1 MGPGFALVDF
11 PDPLNPQAPR
21 ERLAFCAP
29 RERLV
34 AWALGDVPKVLA
46 AAEQAALD
54 GAWCVGYVRYEAAAA
69 FDAALITHAAEGP
82 LAWFAVYDRAEA
94 WPEEPQSTSEFKLS
108 WGDTALPK
116 AVFDAGMAEI
126 LRAIAAGEC
135 YQVNYT
141 GRLQGSL
148 AGGVPHPEAALGVF
162 AALRR
167 AQPAGYVGYL
177 DTGEEQLMSVSPELF
192 FDWRERALLTRPMK
206 GTAPRGRS
214 PAQDAE
220 QADGLRNSPK
230 ERAENVMIVD
240 LLRNDV
246 SRIAESFSVR
256 VPKMMAVEA
265 LPTVWQMTSDV
276 SAVTRQGVGLAAIF
290 GALFPCGS
298 VTGAPKVRAMQTIRA
313 LEPSPRGVY
322 CGAFGIVRPGGSAT
336 FNVPIRT
343 VVLRGDQATCGIGS
357 GITADASI
365 EGEWLEW
372 QHKQA
377 FLVRASQPF
386 QLLET
391 LRMVAGQV
399 PAGPAHLA
407 RMASG
412 AAHFG
417 FPWAMED
424 AAAGLRELAHRHPQG
439 EWRVR
444 LLLHADG
451 QLHMEADAVPVR
463 LERVHLQLDARV
475 FDMAHSEFVR
485 HKTTLRAHYDRR
497 APAPGQGV
505 FDTILW
511 NARGQLTE
519 CTRGNIAVKLDGQWL
534 TPPVSCGLLAGIGRA
549 QALQSGRVEEAVVEL
564 ADVPRIQAW
573 AFLNSLRGWVDAELV
588 GLSALTGGVAGKV
601 FKQGW
606 MEGKTT

>member
-1 MGPGFALVDF
+1 MGPGCALVDF
-11 PDPLNPQAPR
+11 PDPLDPLAPR
-21 ERLAFCAP
+21 ERLAFRAP

-34 AWALGDVPKVLA
+34 AWSLGDVPKVLA
-46 AAEQAALD
+46 AAEQAARD
-54 GAWCVGYVRYEAAAA
+54 GAWCVGYVRYEAAGA

-82 LAWFAVYDRAEA
+82 LAWFSVYDHADTWPAEA
-94 WPEEPQSTSEFKLS
+94 ESPSGVTLNWN
-108 WGDTALPK
+108 DTALPK
-116 AVFDAGMAEI
+116 AEFDLGMAKI

-148 AGGVPHPEAALGVF
+148 SSGVPHPDGAMAVF

-177 DTGEEQLMSVSPELF
+177 DSGDEQLMSVSPELF
-192 FDWRERALLTRPMK
+192 FDWHERALLTRPMK
-206 GTAPRGRS
+206 GTAPRGAG
-214 PAQDAE
+214 PAQDAA
-220 QADGLRNSPK
+220 QADALRNSPK

-246 SRIAESFSVR
+246 SRIAEPFSVR
-256 VPKMMAVEA
+256 VPKVMAVEA

-276 SAVTRQGVGLAAIF
+276 SAVTRPSVGLADIF
-290 GALFPCGS
+290 KALFPCGS

-313 LEPSPRGVY
+313 LENSPRGVY
-322 CGAFGIVRPGGSAT
+322 CGAFGIVRPGGRAT

-343 VVLRGDQATCGIGS
+343 VVLRADQATCGIGS
-357 GITADASI
+357 GITADASV
-365 EGEWLEW
+365 EGEWIEW

-399 PAGPAHLA
+399 PSGPAHLA
-407 RMASG
+407 RMASS

-417 FPWAMED
+417 IPWAMEH
-424 AAAGLRELAHRHPQG
+424 AGAGLHELAQRHPKG

-451 QLHMEADAVPVR
+451 RLHMEADAPPAR
-463 LERVHLQLDARV
+463 LERVKLQLDAGA
-475 FDMAHSEFVR
+475 FDMAQSEFVR
-485 HKTTLRAHYDRR
+485 HKTTLRSHYERR

-505 FDTILW
+505 FDTVLW
-511 NARGQLTE
+511 NARGELTE
-519 CTRGNIAVKLDGQWL
+519 CTRGNIAVKMDGKWL

-549 QALQSGRVEEAVVEL
+549 QALQAGRVEEAVVVL
-564 ADVPRIQAW
+564 GDVPRIQAW

-588 GLSALTGGVAGKV
+588 AVHGLAGLS
-601 FKQGW
+601 
-606 MEGKTT
+606 